1 MTDRSDIAGLY
12 AITDETLPL
21 DELFDRTEAILRG
34 GARVLQYRDKRHA
47 EDKQEIAEVLL
58 SLCIDYDALLIIND
72 DVPLAKTVGA
82 HGVHLGREDMTLAA
96 ARGELGAGAIIGV
109 SCYNEP
115 ALAQRAVIG
124 GANYIAFGSFF
135 PSPTKPDAVR
145 ADIQLLRDAQELEVP
160 VVAIGGITPD
170 NGAALVAAGADALAV
185 ITGVYRA
192 DDPQRAASAYCDL
205 F

>member
-1 MTDRSDIAGLY
+1 MSNRSDIAGLY

-34 GARVLQYRDKRHA
+34 GARVLQYRDKRHG
-47 EDKQEIAEVLL
+47 ENKQEIAEVLL
-58 SLCIDYDALLIIND
+58 SLCADFDALMIIND
-72 DVPLAKTVGA
+72 DVQLVKTVGA

-96 ARGELGAGAIIGV
+96 ARAELGAGAIIGV

-115 ALAQRAVIG
+115 ALAQRAVLG

-145 ADIQLLRDAQELEVP
+145 AEIELLRDARALEVP

-192 DDPQRAASAYCDL
+192 DDPQLAASAYSDL

>member
-1 MTDRSDIAGLY
+1 MDNRSDIAGLY

-21 DELFDRTEAILRG
+21 EELFDRTEAILRG

-47 EDKQEIAEVLL
+47 ENKQEIAEVLL
-58 SLCIDYDALLIIND
+58 SLCVDYDALFIIND
-72 DVPLAKTVGA
+72 DVSLARTVGA
-82 HGVHLGREDMTLAA
+82 HGVHLGRDDMTLAA
-96 ARGELGAGAIIGV
+96 ARAELGAGAIIGV
-109 SCYNEP
+109 SCYNQP
-115 ALAQRAVIG
+115 TLAQRAVIG

-145 ADIQLLRDAQELEVP
+145 ADIELLHDARELEVP